1 MPQTRSLLLVGSPT
15 WAQALQ
21 LALKHSFPDTVTA
34 SGGGEARHLV
44 REQQP
49 SLTLVQARLPDEA
62 SLLLIET
69 LATGPVPIPAVLLC
83 PHPSDLQTRLAL
95 AFQARGAASEG
106 SGLPVLLETLEKV
119 RAGQAVFFGGPPP
132 GCNLRVR
139 AHLRPTRQQLTVL
152 RQYAITPLRK
162 AVASAVGLSL
172 NTVDDHLHRLCR
184 KLEADSHHDLVHRA
198 IELGLIPSP
207 KPRTAPPRATHLVPV
222 C

>member
-1 MPQTRSLLLVGSPT
+1 M
-15 WAQALQ
+15 AI
-21 LALKHSFPDTVTA
+21 TA
-34 SGGGEARHLV
+34 SSGAEARPLV

-49 SLTLVQARLPDEA
+49 TLALVQARLPDEG

-69 LATGPVPIPAVLLC
+69 LASGPNPILTVLLC
-83 PHPSDLQTRLAL
+83 RHPSDLQTRLAW
-95 AFQARGAASEG
+95 AFGARGAASED
-106 SGLPVLLETLEKV
+106 SGLPRLLETLKQLS
-119 RAGQAVFFGGPPP
+119 AGREVFFGGAPPD
-132 GCNLRVR
+132 CTRRER
-139 AHLRPTRQQLTVL
+139 ALLRPTRQQLAVL

-184 KLEADSHHDLVHRA
+184 KLEADSHHDLVHHA

-207 KPRTAPPRATHLVPV
+207 MPRTAPPRATHPDPV